1 MLAER
6 EPDGLG
12 DPDAVC
18 TAEED
23 AEPLLLVTGVTEL
36 LALPEAD
43 GEAAGLALTLG
54 LLESVS
60 VALAEALPTREGES
74 DGDGDTETA
83 GVVPDTVTL
92 AHLKVPAVPVAPSP
106 TIAPQ
111 KFALSLAAAGIALSP
126 DCGDS
131 VIASEKTALEEK
143 LDVALPADEKT
154 ILRKSGPVALAWV
167 PVTSTTMPLQPAVEV
182 QNT

>member
-1 MLAER
+1 MASVLADG
-6 EPDGLG
+6 EPDKLG
-12 DPDAVC
+12 DHDIVC

-23 AEPLLLVTGVTEL
+23 AEPLLLAAGVTEL

-60 VALAEALPTREGES
+60 DALAEALLTREGEG
-74 DGDGDTETA
+74 DGDGETETA

-92 AHLKVPAVPVAPSP
+92 AHLKVPAFPVAPSP

-111 KFALSLAAAGIALSP
+111 KFALSLAAAGIVLVP
-126 DCGDS
+126 DCCDV

-143 LDVALPADEKT
+143 LDVALPADE
-154 ILRKSGPVALAWV
+154 
-167 PVTSTTMPLQPAVEV
+167 
-182 QNT
+182 